1 MKETRK
7 RLLGWFLTVAM
18 TLSLTTGLMPVSAS
32 AEAKASDGDMVLN
45 KTATLGSD
53 GTYTINLEAYAT
65 GLVETV
71 TKTTPTD
78 VVLLLDMSGSMD
90 EDMGKE
96 VYVLYTDRVTDLME
110 ETYYHLCADGSYTEV
125 ETYHVHELNPLKDGI
140 DPVTG
145 ENIDNTNRYRFL
157 CPGCGYTRKHDNP
170 FFDNVA
176 SDWQLY
182 TKQTVDTGISRLEA
196 LKTAASSFVTTM
208 AEKNANLTDESQKHR
223 LAIVKFA
230 GELNDKIGDDTYY
243 DYYEYNYTQI
253 VKQLAVI
260 NNDTASEYTTA
271 ITNFKA
277 GGATSVD
284 YGMQKVEDAFKN
296 SDADREKVV
305 ILFTDGEPT
314 HNNGFENE
322 VAANTINAAQELKAQ
337 GVKIFT
343 ISTVST
349 ANPDDTTV
357 NKMDMYMNAVSSNY
371 PDASAVGSDE
381 GGWNGGDWVNQG
393 YLNITFGEG
402 SNQGYYKATTDAD
415 QLESIFEEISESI
428 GGTTVTLDANSV
440 LKDIMATGFQLSDS
454 YTVTVQTDNV
464 KEFDS
469 NGTPVWANNPQTL
482 TGANVTPSS
491 SAVSVSGFDYKSH
504 YVAQGAEGVVGQKLI
519 VTITGVE
526 ATDAATTDELI
537 STNDVESGIYAN
549 SETETPAF
557 TFPQPQT
564 YIPSKTFV
572 LDYGKAAVLDGWN
585 TSEDNAGKSYTTTA
599 PTTLDVEKM
608 GWFNTSTP
616 IKEGTDTYG
625 SVSLNG
631 ETLTYTPGTMNWDGY
646 DSFYVFGRWDTNSK
660 PAVTTGDNVWTRVNV
675 VPANNVYYEDDFQA
689 VGNGV
694 KIEYGGG
701 TWTKIEDVNQT
712 SYTQTIDNEPYGWVD
727 TTNTTYSD
735 GSAHATGEK
744 GATATF
750 TFTGTGVDVYSR
762 TNMQSGTVYA
772 KICEKGNPVATKML
786 IVDGQAVS
794 GDYYQIP
801 TVFFNVPY
809 GTYTVTITVLT
820 GAGTD
825 GAATYYLD
833 GVRVYNPVEIKESD
847 PVVSDAYDAD
857 GESGAVWNNVRDILI
872 GTNGDTFA
880 PSGAVFID
888 KIPDEEGNETNEIAT
903 YQDYGPKNE
912 VYLDQGQSIVIKL
925 HNADPNAHYY
935 VGLKAMSETSAEVT
949 NGEGKSPLIIDS
961 TMDRYYKVTPGED
974 GYIMIQNTGEGL
986 LAVTKLR
993 CTAGGAVQEVDTVGV
1008 LSYANTFDTL
1018 PVVAYAGQESTVETP
1033 EIVVE
1038 EEDGYKSRVESWLEK
1053 LFSGASR
1060 WL

>member
-32 AEAKASDGDMVLN
+32 AETKTSDGDMVLN
-45 KTATLGSD
+45 KTATLESD

-65 GLVETV
+65 GVVESV
-71 TKTTPTD
+71 TKTNPTD

-90 EDMGKE
+90 EDMGRE
-96 VYVLYTDRVTDLME
+96 VYEQYTGKVTDLDNG
-110 ETYYHLCADGSYTEV
+110 TSYYHHCDDGSYTEV
-125 ETYHVHELNPLKDGI
+125 EVHVFWTHDEI
-140 DPVTG
+140 TG
-145 ENIDNTNRYRFL
+145 DNFAGRRFRFV
-157 CPGCGYTRKHDNP
+157 CPGCGYTRKLDNP
-170 FFDNVA
+170 ILNKVED
-176 SDWQLY
+176 DWQLY
-182 TKQTVDTGISRLEA
+182 TKETVDTGVSRLEA

-608 GWFNTSTP
+608 GWFDTNNPT
-616 IKEGTDTYG
+616 KNGTDTYG

-646 DSFYVFGRWDTNSK
+646 DSFYVFGKWDANSK

-675 VPANNVYYEDDFQA
+675 VPANNVYYEDDFKA
-689 VGNGV
+689 TVDGGVEIAYSDGN
-694 KIEYGGG
+694 
-701 TWTKIEDVNQT
+701 WTTDSST
-712 SYTQTIDNEPYGWVD
+712 TTTDPYTQTVNDERPYGWID
-727 TTNTTYSD
+727 TNDTEYSN
-735 GSAHATGEK
+735 GSAHATGTK
-744 GATATF
+744 GATASF
-750 TFTGTGVDVYSR
+750 TFTGTGVDVYSH

-857 GESGAVWNNVRDILI
+857 GESGAVWNNVRDLLVMQESF
-872 GTNGDTFA
+872 GEN
-880 PSGAVFID
+880 GAVYID
-888 KIPDEEGNETNEIAT
+888 KNSTGQTGQTTSEIAE
-903 YQDYGPKNE
+903 YEKNGPKNE
-912 VYLDQGQSIVIKL
+912 VYLSNGQSIAIQVVTGIQ
-925 HNADPNAHYY
+925 DAHYY